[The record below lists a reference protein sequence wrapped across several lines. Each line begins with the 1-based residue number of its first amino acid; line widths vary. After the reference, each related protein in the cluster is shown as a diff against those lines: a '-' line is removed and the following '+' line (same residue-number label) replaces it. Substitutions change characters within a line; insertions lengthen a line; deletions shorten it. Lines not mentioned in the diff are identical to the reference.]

1 MATGS
6 WPTLLDVSTRLDP
19 KGEIPEIAELLSQ
32 TNEMNDDIPYVEANG
47 KTRHE
52 FVFRTSI
59 PGGYYRSY
67 NQGVPYS
74 KSTTGKASVAVAS
87 LQDYSQVDMELAE
100 DSGNPQAFCE
110 SEDMAFLEGMSQ
122 TVAETFMYGNSVSN
136 PSAFM
141 GLASFYNT
149 INPATAKNATNVIN
163 AGGTGASNTSMW
175 LCCWSPR
182 TLYGVYPER
191 SKAGL
196 TMEDKGQTVPAYDS
210 LGNRF
215 EAYTVWFRQ
224 RVGLCPQDWRYT
236 VRIANIDTTAA
247 GLAGPNAP
255 DLFALMAEAVILP
268 PALGKLSG
276 INRTDA
282 PRDPGSSVRPV
293 WYCNRT
299 SRHWMDIQSMR
310 NRNVLQ
316 SINDYAG
323 NPTTGWRGVPIKIVD
338 QILVTES
345 ALT

>member
-1 MATGS
+1 MATGQ
-6 WPTLLDVSTRLDP
+6 WPTLFDVSSRLDP
-19 KGEIPEIAELLSQ
+19 QGRIPEIAELLSQ
-32 TNEMNDDIPYVEANG
+32 SNEIYDDIPWVEANG

-52 FVFRTSI
+52 FVFRTSM
-59 PGGYYRSY
+59 PGGFFRSY

-74 KSTTGKASVAVAS
+74 KSTTGKASVSVAS

-100 DSGNPQAFCE
+100 DSGDPEAFCE
-110 SEDMAFLEGMSQ
+110 SEDMAFLEGLSQ
-122 TVAETFMYGNSVSN
+122 TVAENIMYGNSVAN

-141 GLASFYNT
+141 GFSSFYNT
-149 INPATAKNATNVIN
+149 KNTATAQNATNVID
-163 AGGTGASNTSMW
+163 AGGTASSNTSIW
-175 LCCWSPR
+175 GIGWSPR
-182 TLYGVYPER
+182 TTFGVFPER

-196 TMEDKGQTVPAYDS
+196 TMEDKGNTVPAYDS

-224 RVGLCPQDWRYT
+224 RIGLCPQDWRYN
-236 VRIANIDTTAA
+236 VRIANIDTTSA

-255 DLFALMAEAVILP
+255 DIFALMAEAVLLP

-276 INRTDA
+276 IQKTDA
-282 PRDPGSSVRPV
+282 PRDPGSSVRWI

-316 SINDYAG
+316 DMTDYAG
-323 NPTTGWRGVPIKIVD
+323 NPTTGWRGAPIKLVD
-338 QILVTES
+338 QILVTE
-345 ALT
+345 AQVV